1 MIKHSKKFII
11 TAEPF
16 NPELISGLLWSLEIE
31 GIKEE
36 PDRVEAFINNES
48 KITKENIK
56 SLLDQLITEKLITS
70 FIIEEELIEN
80 KNWNAEWEKS
90 INIIEVSDKIIIK
103 PSFKKY
109 TPKKDQI
116 VIEINPKMSFG
127 TGEHQSTKLML
138 EALEKHLKR
147 GMRILD
153 VGTGT
158 GILAIASIKLG
169 AASAAAIDNDEWSYL
184 NAKENCLLNNA
195 GSKVKIMLAE
205 INEVKVKNFDL
216 IAANIQRNTLIEI
229 AEELQCRLRT
239 NGILIL
245 SGLLKEDEPEILN
258 KYFNLGLK
266 LLEVIRMD
274 DWIAI
279 VLNYIPESSGNC

>member
-1 MIKHSKKFII
+1 MRHYKKFII

-16 NPELISGLLWSLEIE
+16 NPELISGLLWTLEIE

-36 PDRVEAFINNES
+36 PDRIEAFINIKS

-56 SLLDQLITEKLITS
+56 SLLHQLITEKLITS
-70 FIIEEELIEN
+70 FKIKEELIEN

-90 INIIEVSDKIIIK
+90 VNIIEVSDKIIIK

-109 TPKKDQI
+109 IPKKNQI

-127 TGEHQSTKLML
+127 TGEHQTTKLML
-138 EALEKHLKR
+138 EALEKYVKR
-147 GMRILD
+147 GMKILD

-158 GILAIASIKLG
+158 GILSIASIKLG
-169 AASAAAIDNDEWSYL
+169 AASAAAIDNDEWSYI
-184 NAKENCLLNNA
+184 NAKENCILNNA
-195 GSKVKIMLAE
+195 GSKIEIIHAE
-205 INEVKVKNFDL
+205 IKEVKEKDYDL

-229 AEELQCRLRT
+229 ADELRCRLKGK
-239 NGILIL
+239 GILIL

-258 KYFNLGLK
+258 KYFNLGFK

-274 DWIAI
+274 EWTAI
-279 VLNYIPESSGNC
+279 ILNYIPESSENC

>member
-1 MIKHSKKFII
+1 MIKHFKKFII

-16 NPELISGLLWSLEIE
+16 NPELISGLLWTLEIE

-36 PDRVEAFINNES
+36 PDRIEAFINIKS

-56 SLLDQLITEKLITS
+56 SLLHQLVTEKLITS

-90 INIIEVSDKIIIK
+90 VNIIEVSDKIIIK

-109 TPKKDQI
+109 IPKKDQI

-127 TGEHQSTKLML
+127 TGEHQTTKLIL
-138 EALEKHLKR
+138 EALEKHLKS
-147 GMRILD
+147 GMKILD

-195 GSKVKIMLAE
+195 GSKIDIMLAE
-205 INEVKVKNFDL
+205 IIEVKEKDYDL

-229 AEELQCRLRT
+229 AEELRCRLRA

-245 SGLLKEDEPEILN
+245 SGLLKEDEPEIFT
-258 KYFNLGLK
+258 KYFNLGFK

-274 DWIAI
+274 EWTAI
-279 VLNYIPESSGNC
+279 VLNYIPELHD